1 MTDVISRKKSTKT
14 KNKRKFD
21 NIYSKAIISRNV
33 PVDIK
38 DVGSNIKEILY
49 NSISQD
55 IDAKC
60 IEEGFVKPKSLNI
73 ISYSS
78 GLVNGTNINFQVVF
92 ECDICLPVEGSI
104 INCVSTNITKAGI
117 KAKLEDQDEPLIIF
131 IARDHNYTS
140 KKFSLIN
147 EGDNINVR
155 IIGCRFELNDK
166 YISAI
171 AELVE

>member
-1 MTDVISRKKSTKT
+1 MQRFYEFKENNKHLLFSIS
-14 KNKRKFD
+14 FL
-21 NIYSKAIISRNV
+21 ILLIISCTQ
-33 PVDIK
+33 
-38 DVGSNIKEILY
+38 LY
-49 NSISQD
+49 
-55 IDAKC
+55 
-60 IEEGFVKPKSLNI
+60 FL
-73 ISYSS
+73 
-78 GLVNGTNINFQVVF
+78 
-92 ECDICLPVEGSI
+92 EGSI